1 MKKRF
6 TSIAAMGMITALALA
21 GCGGDTGGS
30 EGGGNTDGSG
40 GGGGETSAAS
50 LEGKELTIG
59 VFSGWP
65 EGRAVSELWQH
76 ILEEKGMTVNLE
88 TAKAGPAFSGLAAG
102 DYDLL
107 MDVWLPTTHE
117 QYLKEHGD
125 SITELGAWNDAA
137 KLTIATNADAPID
150 SLTELAENAEKF
162 DNRLIGIEPGAGLTE
177 ATTEEVIPT
186 YGLEGMEY
194 ITSSTPAML
203 SELKSAMEADENIVV
218 TLWRPHWAYNAFDIK
233 DLKDPK
239 NTLGTAES
247 IYSYGSK
254 NIKEEYPK
262 VAKWISNF
270 KMKNDL
276 LYSLEN
282 VMFNKNE
289 TDKYD
294 PIIDKW
300 VSENQEYVDSLTAK

>member
-6 TSIAAMGMITALALA
+6 TSIAAMGMISALALA
-21 GCGGDTGGS
+21 GCGANESNTEDQAGGDGGDT
-30 EGGGNTDGSG
+30 
-40 GGGGETSAAS
+40 SASS
-50 LEGKELTIG
+50 LEGKEITIG

-65 EGRAVSELWQH
+65 EGVAVSELWQH
-76 ILEEKGMTVNLE
+76 ILEEKGMEVTLE
-88 TAKAGPAFSGLAAG
+88 YADAGPAFTGLAAG

-107 MDVWLPTTHE
+107 MDVWLPTTHAA
-117 QYLKEHGD
+117 YLEEFGED
-125 SITELGAWNDAA
+125 ITELGAWNDEA
-137 KLTIATNADAPID
+137 KLTIAVNADAPID

-162 DNRLIGIEPGAGLTE
+162 DNRLIGIEPGAGLTK

-186 YGLEGMEY
+186 YGLEDMEY

-203 SELKSAMEADENIVV
+203 SELKSHMESGENIVV

-233 DLKDPK
+233 DLKDPEG
-239 NTLGTAES
+239 TLGAAES
-247 IYSYGSK
+247 IYSYGSGTF
-254 NIKEEYPK
+254 KEDYPM
-262 VAKWISNF
+262 VSEWISDF

-289 TDKYD
+289 TDDYD
-294 PIIDKW
+294 PIVDKW